1 MGQRSDLQDILK
13 TLLGSDNV
21 YFQPPATVQMAYP
34 CIVYSRDNAVV
45 QHSDNLPYARK
56 VRYQVTVIDRNPD
69 SDIPDKV
76 AALPLC
82 SFNRAFV
89 ADNLN
94 HDVFQLF
101 F

>member
-1 MGQRSDLQDILK
+1 MGLRSDLHDILK
-13 TLLGSDNV
+13 TLLGSDQV
-21 YFQPPATVQMAYP
+21 YFQPPSNVQMEYP
-34 CIVYSRDNAVV
+34 CVVYNRDNAVV
-45 QHSDNLPYARK
+45 QHSDNLPYLRK